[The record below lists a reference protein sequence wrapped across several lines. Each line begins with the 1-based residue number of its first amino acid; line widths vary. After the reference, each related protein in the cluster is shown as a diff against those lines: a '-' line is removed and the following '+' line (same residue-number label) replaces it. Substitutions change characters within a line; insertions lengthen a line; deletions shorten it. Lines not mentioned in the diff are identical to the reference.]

1 MKTKTLLVTLS
12 VLIGCTLC
20 AEPVETA
27 RRCPVCHGK
36 RSLSIT
42 PPNLGQYDGEIGV
55 TPGKPFTTHRWDVK
69 IARCPICDG
78 TGRQVKYQMRVKPP
92 APEEAEGYEAC
103 PDCRWSGVTPC
114 RKCLGTGLQAC
125 RDCKSGARGG
135 KPGWIRS
142 ERRTAGATSRHVKI
156 LVTPCGTC
164 QGLGKVVCPDC
175 LGRGAVPCRHCRGT
189 GSLPQKEK
197 R

>member
-1 MKTKTLLVTLS
+1 MKTKTLLATLS

-36 RSLSIT
+36 RSLSVT
-42 PPNLGQYDGEIGV
+42 PPNLGQYDGEI
-55 TPGKPFTTHRWDVK
+55 
-69 IARCPICDG
+69 
-78 TGRQVKYQMRVKPP
+78 
-92 APEEAEGYEAC
+92 
-103 PDCRWSGVTPC
+103 GVTPC

-142 ERRTAGATSRHVKI
+142 ERHTAGATSRHVKI